1 MSQPDCVSDYI
12 AECALEALLL
22 EVAATPKPGL
32 VDRRNNGAHRDMNFY
47 TFIQSALSL
56 RPHLALMATAG
67 QQSAKLSPPELFNQV
82 RSLGLKAEKAMFA
95 ATANVNTHKGALFAL
110 GLLCAAAGRAC
121 CHRANKSGWQPA
133 RLGQFVAQMSQGL
146 CRRELASLN
155 ELVAPQASAA
165 QVSTVTPGA
174 GTVIPAESGLVKI
187 SGSDQLGQRL
197 THGQRM
203 YLQYGACGA
212 RGQAESGFALV
223 VDKYWPY
230 LRRLKKQQLDQDE
243 ILVRTLLVIC
253 ADLDDTNILNRVGAA
268 KAAWAKEACAAL
280 HERYTHQ
287 AACQLDDQFI
297 KERISPGGAADLLS
311 VTIFLD
317 KLAASEKYF

>member
-1 MSQPDCVSDYI
+1 MSQPDRVSTYV

-47 TFIQSALSL
+47 TFIRSALSL
-56 RPHLALMATAG
+56 RPYFVLMAQAG
-67 QQSAKLSPPELFNQV
+67 EESAKLSPQELIEQV

-95 ATANVNTHKGALFAL
+95 ATNNINTHKGALFAL
-110 GLLCAAAGRAC
+110 GLLCASAGRAC
-121 CHRANKSGWQPA
+121 CTQKANKSGWQPVE
-133 RLGQFVAQMSQGL
+133 LGQFVAQMSQGL
-146 CRRELASLN
+146 CSRELACLN
-155 ELVAPQASAA
+155 ALAA
-165 QVSTVTPGA
+165 QATNATQATGAVLPTECKAEFEPNIKAQPTP
-174 GTVIPAESGLVKI
+174 T
-187 SGSDQLGQRL
+187 L

-212 RGQAESGFALV
+212 RGQAESGFAQV
-223 VDKYWPY
+223 IDKYLPY
-230 LRRLKKQQLDQDE
+230 LRCLKKQQLDQDE
-243 ILVRTLLVIC
+243 MLVRTLLMIG
-253 ADLDDTNILNRVGAA
+253 ADLDDTNILNRVGAS

-280 HERYTHQ
+280 HEHYTYE
-287 AACQLDDQFI
+287 AACRLDDLFI
-297 KERISPGGAADLLS
+297 KERISPGGSADLLS